1 MVDVDDQHGDG
12 GRETGDAHSSAS
24 LPQRAVPAD
33 GVVRL
38 QQEHGGKSS
47 HPDGQGRA
55 PHQRGKVASMSM
67 TVCPCAPVDMLV
79 ASG

>member
-1 MVDVDDQHGDG
+1 MNDADDQHGDG
-12 GRETGDAHSSAS
+12 GREVGDAHSSAG

-38 QQEHGGKSS
+38 QQEHGGQSA
-47 HPDGQGRA
+47 HQDGQGRT
-55 PHQRGKVASMSM
+55 PHQRGKVAQRSI
-67 TVCPCAPVDMLV
+67 TVCPCVSVDKLV